1 MYLILHSN
9 RRLLPCNVCLSQ
21 FDVLQHVLTKT
32 VGVNRGITSHK
43 VECNPCQQLLESS
56 NPLPFFT
63 TRVWLESELFRQ
75 KAPARKSRCT
85 TNSVIST
92 HYPILCRKTIT
103 TQRLPSPYRNGSHR
117 IATDRNG
124 SQKSPCGIEW
134 FYVVFAFVRFCSF
147 LFVFGTCTYFRRMM
161 GSFFGMTLVQI
172 VEMTVRF
179 HHWW

>member
-103 TQRLPSPYRNGSHR
+103 TQRLLSPYRNGSHR
-117 IATDRNG
+117 IAKIAIRHRVILRG
-124 SQKSPCGIEW
+124 
-134 FYVVFAFVRFCSF
+134 VRFCSF

-161 GSFFGMTLVQI
+161 GSFFGTTLVQI

-179 HHWW
+179 HH